1 VPANICCLWR
11 HSRRWGAGLADIAA
25 AGDRIVV
32 IPSVPAKLP
41 WSS

>member
-11 HSRRWGAGLADIAA
+11 HSRRLGAGLAGVTAADERIA
-25 AGDRIVV
+25 V
-32 IPSVPAKLP
+32 IRSVPAKLP